1 MTIAARG
8 WYHGWNV
15 VFATI
20 VSQIAAYGLGVNSLS
35 LFLHD
40 WAGDLHSPASKILLA
55 MPALGAAVA
64 ILSPMVG
71 SVADRYPARWLF
83 ALGLIGIAIFSV
95 AMSAVTAT
103 WQIWVLY
110 GTLFPTSITLCSTI
124 ASNAIVSRW
133 FVRRA
138 GLALGLSGT
147 GLGIAGVVLPLLTA
161 FTMPIVGWREV
172 WRAAGILTALVV
184 LPFVVWIVRERSTER
199 DGFQYMDGVAA
210 ASLNHGHGL
219 RNDDNLR
226 WRDILT
232 SRNFWLLAFCFIP
245 IVGLYFG
252 TQQNLALI
260 VASRGMTAKTA
271 SFLLAVF
278 ALLHVIAT
286 PILGL
291 ASDRFG
297 SRRPLVFVGILAM
310 IGAVLFG
317 YGDSL
322 PVLLAAIAFI
332 GFSGSLWSLVAAAI
346 LAEFGARGVGR
357 AFGALMLCLPVNM
370 LSAAFIAK
378 AQESTGSYGPPFLA
392 LGLLCLL
399 GGTCALLM
407 RERQGGHPT
416 TAEKPDALIG

>member
-1 MTIAARG
+1 MSIAARG

-20 VSQIAAYGLGVNSLS
+20 VSQIAANGLGVGSLS

-40 WAGDLHSPASKILLA
+40 WAVDLHSPASQILLA

-64 ILSPMVG
+64 ILSPMMG
-71 SVADRYPARWLF
+71 AVADRYPARWLF

-110 GTLFPTSITLCSTI
+110 GTVFPTSITLCSTI

-133 FVRRA
+133 FARRA
-138 GLALGLSGT
+138 GLALGLSAT
-147 GLGIAGVVLPLLTA
+147 GLGIAGAILPPLVA
-161 FTMPIVGWREV
+161 FAMPIVGWREV

-184 LPFVVWIVRERSTER
+184 LPLVVWIVRERSTER
-199 DGFQYMDGVAA
+199 DGLQYTDGVAV
-210 ASLNHGHGL
+210 ASHSHGHGVH
-219 RNDDNLR
+219 NDDNVR

-232 SRNFWLLAFCFIP
+232 RRNFWLLAFCFLP

-252 TQQNLALI
+252 TQQDLAMI
-260 VASRGMTAKTA
+260 VTSRGMTVKTA

-297 SRRPLVFVGILAM
+297 SRLPLAFVGILAM
-310 IGAVLFG
+310 IGGVLFG

-322 PVLLAAIAFI
+322 PVLLAGVAFI
-332 GFSGSLWSLVAAAI
+332 GVSGSLWSLVAAAV
-346 LAEFGARGVGR
+346 LSEFGAGGVGR

-370 LSAAFIAK
+370 LTAAFIAK
-378 AQESTGSYGPPFLA
+378 AQESTGSYGPPLLA
-392 LGLLCLL
+392 LGLLCFV
-399 GGTCALLM
+399 GGTCTLLM
-407 RERQGGHPT
+407 RERQSGHPA
-416 TAEKPDALIG
+416 TARQA

>member
-1 MTIAARG
+1 
-8 WYHGWNV
+8 
-15 VFATI
+15 
-20 VSQIAAYGLGVNSLS
+20 
-35 LFLHD
+35 
-40 WAGDLHSPASKILLA
+40 

-64 ILSPMVG
+64 ILSPMMG
-71 SVADRYPARWLF
+71 TVADRYPARWLF
-83 ALGLIGIAIFSV
+83 ALGLVGASIFSV

-110 GTLFPTSITLCSTI
+110 APLFPASITLCSSI

-138 GLALGLSGT
+138 GLALGLSAT
-147 GLGIAGVVLPLLTA
+147 GLGIAGALLPPLIA
-161 FTMPIVGWREV
+161 FAMPFVGWREV
-172 WRAAGILTALVV
+172 WRAAGILTVLVV
-184 LPFVVWIVRERSTER
+184 LPLVVWIVRERSTER

-210 ASLNHGHGL
+210 ASPSHGL
-219 RNDDNLR
+219 PLASNEGHKRSGAPDEHETRDLGVRGDNNLR

-232 SRNFWLLAFCFIP
+232 RRNFWLLAFCFIP

-291 ASDRFG
+291 AADRFG
-297 SRRPLVFVGILAM
+297 SRLPLAFVGILAM
-310 IGAVLFG
+310 IGGVLFG

-322 PVLLAAIAFI
+322 PVLLA
-332 GFSGSLWSLVAAAI
+332 GWVAQRQLI
-346 LAEFGARGVGR
+346 RGLTMGAV
-357 AFGALMLCLPVNM
+357 
-370 LSAAFIAK
+370 K
-378 AQESTGSYGPPFLA
+378 
-392 LGLLCLL
+392 
-399 GGTCALLM
+399 
-407 RERQGGHPT
+407 
-416 TAEKPDALIG
+416 